1 MQMLSHLLRDD
12 SGATAIG
19 QPSLRRIEAVKG
31 SFKAL
36 RL

>member
-19 QPSLRRIEAVKG
+19 SLRRIEAVKG